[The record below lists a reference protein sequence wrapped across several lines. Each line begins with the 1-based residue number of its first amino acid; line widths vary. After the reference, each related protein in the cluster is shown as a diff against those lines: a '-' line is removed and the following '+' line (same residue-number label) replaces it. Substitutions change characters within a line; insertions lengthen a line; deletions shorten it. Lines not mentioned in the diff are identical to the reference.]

1 MEKTRTRSRVV
12 LIAVIVA
19 ASLLTP
25 AAAPVAAEEPETAD
39 DYFTELRTMDNLD
52 VYEEYGELETLH
64 TQSLSAV
71 QVGEFTSEQASE
83 LDSIIATLR
92 LFENAQS
99 QYEADEFAAGFETAT
114 EIESEIDTLETYD
127 ESLAALS
134 TLALTRYYEQLGDEL
149 VAQAE
154 ATENTPTE
162 IELREMAAS
171 AYERSNDP
179 DQAAEYTRQVEQLN
193 AELSADRD
201 QMDEA
206 EAAMASF
213 SETCSACESPIS
225 AFDSHNVGVVTH
237 YETSLSVTPVL
248 ADAIDRAERHGLT
261 ERQETLEA
269 QSETARTMQL
279 SLAVASS
286 GVLLGYGILVA
297 IVVAVIT
304 SRLLAWKRAFE
315 AANVDSVVTVGDRD
329 V

>member
-1 MEKTRTRSRVV
+1 MEKTRIRSTVV
-12 LIAVIVA
+12 LITVIVGV
-19 ASLLTP
+19 SLFAP

-39 DYFTELRTMDNLD
+39 DYFSELRTMDNLD
-52 VYEEYGELETLH
+52 VYDEYGELETLH

-71 QVGEFTSEQASE
+71 QVGEFPPEQASE
-83 LDSIIATLR
+83 LDSIIATIR
-92 LFENAQS
+92 LFENAQA
-99 QYEADEFAAGFETAT
+99 QYEAGEFAAGFETAT

-154 ATENTPTE
+154 ATDNTPTE

-179 DQAAEYTRQVEQLN
+179 NQAAEYTRQVEQLN

-201 QMDEA
+201 RMDDA
-206 EAAMASF
+206 EASMASF
-213 SETCSACESPIS
+213 SETCSACESPFG
-225 AFDSHNVGVVTH
+225 ALNSHSIGVVTH

-248 ADAIDRAERHGLT
+248 ADALQRAERHGLT

-279 SLAVASS
+279 SLAVASA

-297 IVVAVIT
+297 IIVAVIA